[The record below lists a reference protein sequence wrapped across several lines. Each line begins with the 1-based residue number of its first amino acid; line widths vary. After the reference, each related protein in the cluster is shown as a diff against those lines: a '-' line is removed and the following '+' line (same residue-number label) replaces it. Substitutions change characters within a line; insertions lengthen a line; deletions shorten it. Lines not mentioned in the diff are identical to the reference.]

1 MPTESKPIELGIKC
15 PSFELMAVDGKRYSL
30 ESFASSKA
38 LVVAFTCN
46 HCPYVQA
53 YEGRLIELVKRFSSK
68 GVSFVCINSND
79 SKAYPE
85 DSFEGMKK
93 RSRDLGFNFYYLWDE
108 SQSVAK
114 SFSAAC
120 TPEFYVYDSNRKL
133 RYHGRLDD
141 NHKDAS
147 AVKKHFLNDALEA
160 LLTGASIETA
170 QTAAMGCSIKW
181 KD

>member
-1 MPTESKPIELGIKC
+1 MPTESKPIELGTAC
-15 PSFELMAVDGKRYSL
+15 PSFDLLAVDGKRYSR
-30 ESFASSKA
+30 ESFGESKL

-53 YEGRLIELVKRFSSK
+53 YESRVMDLARRFSPK

-79 SKAYPE
+79 AKAYPE
-85 DSFEGMKK
+85 DSFEGMKE
-93 RSRDLGFNFYYLWDE
+93 RSKELGFNFHYLWD
-108 SQSVAK
+108 QTQAVAK
-114 SFSAAC
+114 AFNAAC
-120 TPEFYVYDSNRKL
+120 TPEFYVYDANRKL

-147 AVKKHFLNDALEA
+147 AVKERYLESALDA
-160 LLTGASIETA
+160 LLTGQSISKT

-181 KD
+181 KI